1 VNIRRSLTLFS
12 VALVLAACS
21 STPAAT
27 ETPQATASPTVA
39 PTPTPT
45 VAPTPTPA
53 PTMTAEATPTATPVP
68 PTATPT
74 AVPTPTPTP
83 VGGICGPIADLPL
96 KTAGQLTIGTD
107 DPAYPPYFDP
117 PTASETAST
126 PINGSQPWSLGDP
139 TNGRGFES
147 AVAYQ
152 VATELGFTS
161 DQVAWMYVPFN
172 NSFAPGDKQFDFDI
186 NQISYTA
193 RRATKV
199 DMSDA
204 YYNVNQAL
212 VANADTPITSATT
225 MADLQSYRLGAQ
237 VGTTSY
243 SYITDVIQPTTEA
256 SVYDTT
262 NAAISALNAGQIDGI
277 VVDLPTAFYITAVQ
291 MDNGVIVGQF
301 PAAGTGQEYFSL
313 ALQLDSPLT
322 GCINQT
328 LSAMRYD
335 GTLAQITQEWL
346 ADKANAPV
354 IQP

>member
-1 VNIRRSLTLFS
+1 VNIRRSLVLFS
-12 VALVLAACS
+12 VALLLAACS

-27 ETPQATASPTVA
+27 ETPTVAPTVA
-39 PTPTPT
+39 PTATPT
-45 VAPTPTPA
+45 MA
-53 PTMTAEATPTATPVP
+53 PTMTAAATPTTAPTATPTATP
-68 PTATPT
+68 
-74 AVPTPTPTP
+74 TPTPTP
-83 VGGICGPIADLPL
+83 IGGVCGPLASLPV

-107 DPAYPPYFDP
+107 DPAYPPYYDP
-117 PTASETAST
+117 PASGETAST

-172 NSFAPGDKQFDFDI
+172 KSFAPGDKAFDFDI

-193 RRATKV
+193 KRATKV
-199 DMSDA
+199 DMTNG
-204 YYNVNQAL
+204 YYYVNQAL
-212 VANADTPITSATT
+212 VANAGTPITSATT

-237 VGTTSY
+237 VGTTSL
-243 SYITDVIQPTTEA
+243 SYITDTIQPTTQA

-262 NAAISALNAGQIDGI
+262 DAAISALNANQIDGI
-277 VVDLPTAFYITAVQ
+277 VVDLPTAFYITAAQ

-301 PAAGTGQEYFSL
+301 PATGTGQEYFSMV
-313 ALQLDSPLT
+313 LQQGSALT
-322 GCINQT
+322 GCINQA
-328 LSAMRYD
+328 LAAMNTD

>member
-27 ETPQATASPTVA
+27 ETPTVAPTVA
-39 PTPTPT
+39 PTATPT
-45 VAPTPTPA
+45 MA
-53 PTMTAEATPTATPVP
+53 PTMTAAATPTTAPTAM
-68 PTATPT
+68 PTAT
-74 AVPTPTPTP
+74 PTPTPTP
-83 VGGICGPIADLPL
+83 VGGVCGPLASLPV
-96 KTAGQLTIGTD
+96 KTAGQLTVGTD

-117 PTASETAST
+117 PASGETAST
-126 PINGSQPWSLGDP
+126 PINGNQPWSLGDP

-172 NSFAPGDKQFDFDI
+172 NSYKPGDKQFDFDI

-193 RRATKV
+193 KRAKQV
-199 DMSDA
+199 DMTDG
-204 YYNVNQAL
+204 YYFVNQAL
-212 VANADTPITSATT
+212 VANAGTPITSATT

-243 SYITDVIQPTTEA
+243 SYITDVIQPTTA
-256 SVYDTT
+256 PSVYDT
-262 NAAISALNAGQIDGI
+262 NDAAISALNADQIDGI
-277 VVDLPTAFYITAVQ
+277 VVDLPTAFYITAAQ

-301 PAAGTGQEYFSL
+301 PAAGNEQEYFSMVL
-313 ALQLDSPLT
+313 QKGSALTS
-322 GCINQT
+322 CINQA
-328 LSAMRYD
+328 LAAMNTD